1 VSTNVRAFLP
11 VAGEV
16 PGLIS
21 AFEGDPRLWLPS
33 ARREGA
39 EGWLMTVRAGS
50 FSRTVRATVGN
61 PWRSGPTYWRSVSW
75 DPAPGEGESV
85 PLERFLPS
93 LDGELGLHTG
103 ETGGSSTLVFDA
115 RYLPPGGPLGAAADA
130 VALHRVARHTVER
143 FVAIV
148 AAGLSAEAALHG
160 PGSTSGPLEK
170 LADG

>member
-16 PGLIS
+16 TGLIR

-39 EGWLMTVRAGS
+39 DAWLMTVRAGS

-75 DPAPGEGESV
+75 DPAPGERDSV

-115 RYLPPGGPLGAAADA
+115 RYLPPGGPLGAAMDA

-148 AAGLSAEAALHG
+148 AAGISSEAALHG
-160 PGSTSGPLEK
+160 PTGPATPLPE